1 MTDASL
7 SFRRQ
12 QKYVLYILAVCVLG
26 YGFLPFQA
34 IFLGLIT
41 GTVFSYFNLWLLTKR
56 MQAFDKAVAKG
67 KTIRSLGTASRLCN
81 AIIAA
86 AIAYKYPEYIHLA
99 GVIVGLMTI
108 YPVIMIDSFI
118 QLKRSSMEER

>member
-1 MTDASL
+1 MRVFL
-7 SFRRQ
+7 FRRQ

-26 YGFLPFQA
+26 YGFLPYQA

-41 GTVFSYFNLWLLTKR
+41 GTVFSYFNLWLLAKR

-67 KTIRSLGTASRLCN
+67 KMIRSLGEGYFFQIVQRHYRGGHC
-81 AIIAA
+81 
-86 AIAYKYPEYIHLA
+86 YKYPEYIHLA

>member
-1 MTDASL
+1 MTDVSL

-12 QKYVLYILAVCVLG
+12 QKYVMYVLAAYVLG
-26 YGFLPFQA
+26 YGILPYQA
-34 IFLGLIT
+34 LFLGLII
-41 GTVFSYFNLWLLTKR
+41 GTAFSYFNLWLLMRR

-67 KTIRSLGTASRLCN
+67 KMIRSLGTASRFCN
-81 AIIAA
+81 AIIAV
-86 AIAYKYPEYIHLA
+86 AIAFKYNEDVHMA

-108 YPVIMIDSFI
+108 YPVIMIDSII